1 MSHENSPVQS
11 VAKALRLLDLLM
23 EAHQPLTLAALS
35 EQTGWPKSTIHGLLS
50 TMRESA
56 VVDQQSD
63 GRYCLG
69 VRLFEYG
76 CAVGASWSVSDL
88 AKPHL
93 QHLASVTG
101 QSVFLSM
108 LNRSEVIT
116 IEQVQSRAGLR
127 VVSEVGTRLPLHCTS
142 QGKVFLSAMADH
154 EAKRVLSRR
163 TLEPYTPKTLV
174 TWEELFRVMQAA
186 RENGYAVEDG
196 EYRFG
201 LCSASAPVRDS
212 SGAVRYAVGF
222 VGMFDSVRS
231 PDFQRDIDLTCAAAA
246 QSQRRSAIGRKQR
259 NFVPR
264 RAAISEWNRGGD
276 AMAIKR
282 KFPPRVATVYCSGG
296 CRAKRMRTAERS
308 SSAART
314 TSSSR
319 RTASTP
325 TSSAARRRPTAGS
338 CKKRKRARRGLI
350 SPRSFGMRS
359 LTAAHRCEN
368 GENVSAKLCV
378 RCLDIYHA
386 QHYNKTHKKPPFAA
400 FLRVSS

>member
-56 VVDQQSD
+56 VVDQQSN

-76 CAVGASWSVSDL
+76 CAVGACWSVSDL

-186 RENGYAVEDG
+186 RENGYAVEEG

-296 CRAKRMRTAERS
+296 CRAKKDEDGGKIVQRGTHDELIQEDGIYADFVGGKKE
-308 SSAART
+308 
-314 TSSSR
+314 
-319 RTASTP
+319 
-325 TSSAARRRPTAGS
+325 TAGW
-338 CKKRKRARRGLI
+338 
-350 SPRSFGMRS
+350 
-359 LTAAHRCEN
+359 
-368 GENVSAKLCV
+368 KL
-378 RCLDIYHA
+378 
-386 QHYNKTHKKPPFAA
+386 
-400 FLRVSS
+400 

>member
-1 MSHENSPVQS
+1 MSHENGPVQS
-11 VAKALRLLDLLM
+11 VAKALRLLGLLM

-35 EQTGWPKSTIHGLLS
+35 EQTGWPRSTIHGLLS

-63 GRYCLG
+63 G
-69 VRLFEYG
+69 RLFEYG

-142 QGKVFLSAMADH
+142 QGKVFLSAMDDH

-186 RENGYAVEDG
+186 RENGYAVEEG

-201 LCSASAPVRDS
+201 LCSPSAPVRDN
-212 SGAVRYAVGF
+212 SGAVRYAVGV

-246 QSQRRSAIGRKQR
+246 QISTALGY
-259 NFVPR
+259 
-264 RAAISEWNRGGD
+264 RA
-276 AMAIKR
+276 
-282 KFPPRVATVYCSGG
+282 
-296 CRAKRMRTAERS
+296 
-308 SSAART
+308 
-314 TSSSR
+314 
-319 RTASTP
+319 
-325 TSSAARRRPTAGS
+325 
-338 CKKRKRARRGLI
+338 
-350 SPRSFGMRS
+350 
-359 LTAAHRCEN
+359 
-368 GENVSAKLCV
+368 
-378 RCLDIYHA
+378 
-386 QHYNKTHKKPPFAA
+386 
-400 FLRVSS
+400 